1 MTANVAWEAGRAFH
15 LAGDPA
21 RAIAWYR
28 RGFAGKSARLQIG
41 RSPRDLSEGIIL
53 ALGEQR
59 RWGDVLAECDRME
72 AAYPEDGLSASWY
85 RAYALWRSGRPVEPP
100 RPTPGDLDVWKV
112 WTLECRRAL
121 GEVPGP
127 LVEAVAR
134 LRRTTT
140 DVGPLL
146 DSLEA
151 ELLAALGR
159 KDEARSLAAAALDG
173 CRRGAAT
180 DTVLRSHLDLVAE
193 RARKLGVG
201 PPVAAG
207 AR

>member
-1 MTANVAWEAGRAFH
+1 
-15 LAGDPA
+15 
-21 RAIAWYR
+21 
-28 RGFAGKSARLQIG
+28 
-41 RSPRDLSEGIIL
+41 
-53 ALGEQR
+53 
-59 RWGDVLAECDRME
+59 ME